1 MNNALPPRT
10 RKPTGFTLMEI
21 LVVIAIIL
29 VLAAI
34 ALPVISSVRMRG
46 NKAAA
51 LANMRQLGAAAMTYA
66 AQNDSGLPDEDAPGT
81 DDWDTAAKPENT
93 KVWYNALPR
102 LVGLR
107 GVGDF
112 AKSPRDF
119 YTKENL
125 LFLPG
130 ATYPE
135 SDKKLVVPLF
145 AIAINS
151 RLQRK
156 NEDGSKEKVRLNQ
169 LTHPARTVLFFE
181 SGINGEAKAAKTQPK
196 YDGGCKGNG
205 EDFVARYG
213 GQGIVT
219 FADGHAESLSAED
232 LLTETGKMIYN
243 GPGEPGLVM
252 WTRSPEEDPNK

>member
-1 MNNALPPRT
+1 MNAAKPPRS
-10 RKPTGFTLMEI
+10 RCAAGFTLMEI

-34 ALPVISSVRMRG
+34 ALPVVSAVRMRG
-46 NKAAA
+46 NKAVA
-51 LANMRQLGAAAMTYA
+51 LGNMRQLGAAALSFA
-66 AQNDSGLPDEDAPGT
+66 AQNDSALPDEDARGT
-81 DDWDTAAKPENT
+81 DDWETASKPENA

-102 LVGLR
+102 LVGMK

-112 AKSPRDF
+112 AKSPREF
-119 YTKENL
+119 YSKENL

-135 SDKKLVVPLF
+135 SDKRLVVPLF

-156 NEDGSKEKVRLNQ
+156 NDEGGKEQVKLNKI
-169 LTHPARTVLFFE
+169 THPARTVLFFE
-181 SGINGEAKAAKTQPK
+181 SGINGETKAAKTQPK

-213 GQGIVT
+213 GQGILT
-219 FADGHAESLSAED
+219 FADGHAESLAVED
-232 LLTETGKMIYN
+232 LLTETG
-243 GPGEPGLVM
+243 G
-252 WTRSPEEDPNK
+252 